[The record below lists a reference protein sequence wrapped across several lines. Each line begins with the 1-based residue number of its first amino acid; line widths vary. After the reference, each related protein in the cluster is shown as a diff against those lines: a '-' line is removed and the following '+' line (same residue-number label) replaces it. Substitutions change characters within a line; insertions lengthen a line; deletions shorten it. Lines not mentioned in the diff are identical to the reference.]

1 MSGCA
6 TFVSFGREGPFF
18 YNCPGQNRKLPWCPP
33 PLNVGGSCWSFAGP
47 PPCLEWHG
55 TSRTHRRSPL
65 AVSLHVVNGGATSP
79 SLTSSIGRA
88 SGDLNQHPS
97 ILAEDEFFA
106 EYEKKEKC
114 GLFGIWGTPDAAQQ
128 TYQGL
133 FAQQHRGQE
142 SAGMVVSDGVELH
155 GHTGMGLVSQIFTPR
170 LLREELAGH
179 GAIGHVR
186 YSTTGSSKLC
196 NAQPLLR
203 QYLMGPVAVAHNGNL
218 INAALLRRQYEE
230 HGHIF
235 QSTTDTEIIVHL
247 LAKPTHVDKHDP
259 LPHVLKHLQGAFS
272 LLFLFPNRME
282 ACRDPWGIRPLALGQ
297 TKEGHWCV
305 ASETCAFDA
314 LDAQYIREIEPGEI
328 VRIDD
333 SGIQSRRFDEP
344 VARLAHCVFEHVYF
358 ANPASKLFGQ
368 NVHLAREAMGR
379 ALAREAPVSADFVMP
394 MPDSGRSAALG
405 FAKES
410 GTPFEEGIVP
420 NRFVGRTF
428 ILPGQAARDR
438 AVAAK
443 LNIIPD
449 VIEGRRVVIVEDSVV
464 RGTTTR
470 SKMRALRRAGAKE
483 IHLRVSCPPIRHPC
497 FYGIDFPTSQE
508 LIAHNRTVD
517 DIRRYLEVDSLAY
530 LSLEGM
536 LSAMKRPSDDYCTA
550 CWSGDY
556 KIPIDYAQSKFSFE
570 RDQLK
575 MF

>member
-1 MSGCA
+1 MS
-6 TFVSFGREGPFF
+6 VP
-18 YNCPGQNRKLPWCPP
+18 LPVFNEAD
-33 PLNVGGSCWSFAGP
+33 L
-47 PPCLEWHG
+47 LE
-55 TSRTHRRSPL
+55 
-65 AVSLHVVNGGATSP
+65 
-79 SLTSSIGRA
+79 
-88 SGDLNQHPS
+88 
-97 ILAEDEFFA
+97 

-114 GLFGIWGTPDAAQQ
+114 GLFGVWGTPLASQI

-142 SAGMVVSDGVELH
+142 SAGIAVSDGTNIN
-155 GHTGMGLVSQIFTPR
+155 GHAGMGLVSQVFNPR
-170 LLREELAGH
+170 MLREELAGNA
-179 GAIGHVR
+179 AIGHVR

-203 QYLMGPVAVAHNGNL
+203 QYRLGPVAVAHNGNL
-218 INAALLRRQYEE
+218 INAGLLRQQYEE

-247 LAKPTHVDKHDP
+247 LAKPTHAERHDP

-272 LLFLFPNRME
+272 LLFLFPDRME
-282 ACRDPWGIRPLALGQ
+282 AVRDPWGVRPLVIGKTAEGQ
-297 TKEGHWCV
+297 WCV

-314 LDAQYIREIEPGEI
+314 IDAELVREVEPGEI

-333 SGIQSRRFDEP
+333 DGLHSRHFEAP
-344 VARLAHCVFEHVYF
+344 APQLAHCVFEHVYF
-358 ANPASKLFGQ
+358 ANPASKIFGQ
-368 NVHLAREAMGR
+368 TVHSVRQALGR
-379 ALAREAPVSADFVMP
+379 QLAREAPVNADYVMP
-394 MPDSGRSAALG
+394 MPDSGRSAGLG
-405 FAKES
+405 FARES
-410 GTPFEEGIVP
+410 KIPFEEGIVP

-428 ILPGQAARDR
+428 ILPNQGQRDR
-438 AVAAK
+438 AVAMK

-449 VIEGRRVVIVEDSVV
+449 VVDGKRVVIVEDSVV

-470 SKMRALRRAGAKE
+470 SKMRAIRRAGAKE

-508 LIAHNRTVD
+508 LIAHNRTVEQV
-517 DIRRYLEVDSLAY
+517 REFLEVDSLAY
-530 LSLEGM
+530 LSMEGM
-536 LSAMKRPSDDYCTA
+536 LSCVKFPKEHYCTA

-556 KIPIDYAQSKFSFE
+556 KIPIDQPVSKFSFE

>member
-1 MSGCA
+1 MA
-6 TFVSFGREGPFF
+6 
-18 YNCPGQNRKLPWCPP
+18 
-33 PLNVGGSCWSFAGP
+33 
-47 PPCLEWHG
+47 
-55 TSRTHRRSPL
+55 SPL
-65 AVSLHVVNGGATSP
+65 P
-79 SLTSSIGRA
+79 
-88 SGDLNQHPS
+88 QY
-97 ILAEDEFFA
+97 E

-114 GLFGIWGTPDAAQQ
+114 GIFGIWGTEAASQI

-142 SAGMVVSDGVELH
+142 SAGITVTDGRELF
-155 GHTGMGLVSQIFTPR
+155 GHTGMGLVSQVFNPR
-170 LLREELAGH
+170 LLKEELKGY

-218 INAALLRRQYEE
+218 INAALLRQEYER

-247 LAKPTHVDKHDP
+247 LAKPSHVEKADP

-272 LLFLFPNRME
+272 LLFLFPNRIE
-282 ACRDPWGIRPLALGQ
+282 AVRDPWGIRPLSLGR
-297 TKEGHWCV
+297 TAEGQWCI
-305 ASETCAFDA
+305 ASETCAFDCT
-314 LDAQYIREIEPGEI
+314 DAEFVRDIEPGEI

-333 SGIQSRRFDEP
+333 NGVHSRRYDKPAEQG
-344 VARLAHCVFEHVYF
+344 ARCVFEHVYF
-358 ANPASKLFGQ
+358 ANPASVVFGQ
-368 NVHLAREAMGR
+368 NVHLVRETLGR
-379 ALAREAPVSADFVMP
+379 QLARESNVPADCVIP

-405 FAKES
+405 YAKES
-410 GTPFEEGIVP
+410 DLVFEEGIVP

-428 ILPGQAARDR
+428 IMPSQAARDR
-438 AVAAK
+438 AVSMK
-443 LNIIPD
+443 LNIVEEIVKD
-449 VIEGRRVVIVEDSVV
+449 RRIVVVDDSIV

-483 IHLRVSCPPIRHPC
+483 IHLRISCPPIRHPC
-497 FYGIDFPTSQE
+497 FYGIDFATVNE
-508 LIAHNRTVD
+508 LVANNRTVEQ
-517 DIRRYLEVDSLAY
+517 IREFIEVDTLSY

-536 LSAMKRPSDDYCTA
+536 LACLKVPEKDCCTA
-550 CWSGDY
+550 CWSGNY
-556 KIPIDYAQSKFSFE
+556 KIPVNEQASKFSFE

>member
-1 MSGCA
+1 LG
-6 TFVSFGREGPFF
+6 
-18 YNCPGQNRKLPWCPP
+18 
-33 PLNVGGSCWSFAGP
+33 
-47 PPCLEWHG
+47 
-55 TSRTHRRSPL
+55 
-65 AVSLHVVNGGATSP
+65 VSLE
-79 SLTSSIGRA
+79 LF
-88 SGDLNQHPS
+88 
-97 ILAEDEFFA
+97 E

-114 GLFGIWGTPDAAQQ
+114 GLFGVWGTPDASHLC
-128 TYQGL
+128 YQGL

-142 SAGMVVSDGVELH
+142 SAGMAVSDGVTIN
-155 GHTGMGLVSQIFTPR
+155 GTTGMGLVSQVFPPR
-170 LLREELAGH
+170 MLKEELAGRA
-179 GAIGHVR
+179 AIGHVR
-186 YSTTGSSKLC
+186 YSTTGSSRLC

-203 QYLMGPVAVAHNGNL
+203 QYALGPVAVAHNGNL
-218 INAALLRRQYEE
+218 INANLLRTEYER

-247 LAKPTHVDKHDP
+247 LAKPTHASKLDP

-272 LLFLFPNRME
+272 LLFLFPDRIE
-282 ACRDPWGIRPLALGQ
+282 ACRDPWGVRPLALGK
-297 TKEGHWCV
+297 TNDGHWCV

-314 LDAQYIREIEPGEI
+314 IDATFVRDVEPGEI

-333 SGIQSRRFDEP
+333 DGLHSRTYDH
-344 VARLAHCVFEHVYF
+344 VAPADQAHCVFEHVYF
-358 ANPASKLFGQ
+358 ANPASRIFGQ
-368 NVHLAREAMGR
+368 NVHLARLAMGKQ
-379 ALAREAPVSADFVMP
+379 LAKEAPVDADYVMP

-405 FAKES
+405 FAQQSRIE
-410 GTPFEEGIVP
+410 FNEGIVP

-428 ILPGQAARDR
+428 ILPHQGQRDR
-438 AVAAK
+438 AVAMK

-449 VIEGRRVVIVEDSVV
+449 VVADKRVIIVEDSVV

-497 FYGIDFPTSQE
+497 FYGIDFPTSEE

-517 DIRRYLEVDSLAY
+517 EIAAFLEVDSLAY

-536 LSAMKRPSDDYCTA
+536 LACMRKPTNEYCTA
-550 CWSGDY
+550 CWSGKY
-556 KIPIDYAQSKFSFE
+556 KIPIDNPQAKFSFE

>member
-1 MSGCA
+1 MNIS
-6 TFVSFGREGPFF
+6 
-18 YNCPGQNRKLPWCPP
+18 
-33 PLNVGGSCWSFAGP
+33 LNVLQAHKAP
-47 PPCLEWHG
+47 QDELLE
-55 TSRTHRRSPL
+55 
-65 AVSLHVVNGGATSP
+65 
-79 SLTSSIGRA
+79 
-88 SGDLNQHPS
+88 
-97 ILAEDEFFA
+97 

-114 GLFGIWGTPDAAQQ
+114 GLFGVWGTPEASQL
-128 TYQGL
+128 TYAGL

-142 SAGMVVSDGVELH
+142 SAGIAVTDGKEIN
-155 GHTGMGLVSQIFTPR
+155 GHMGMGLVSQVFQPR
-170 LLREELAGH
+170 MLREELAGF

-203 QYLMGPVAVAHNGNL
+203 QFCLGPVAVAHNGNL
-218 INAALLRRQYEE
+218 VNAQLLRSEYES

-235 QSTTDTEIIVHL
+235 QSTTDTEVIVHL
-247 LAKPTHVDKHDP
+247 LAKPTHAQKLDP
-259 LPHVLKHLQGAFS
+259 LPHVLRHLQGAFS
-272 LLFLFPNRME
+272 LLFLFPDRME
-282 ACRDPWGIRPLALGQ
+282 ACRDPWGIRPLALGR
-297 TKEGHWCV
+297 TKEGQWCV

-314 LDAQYIREIEPGEI
+314 IEAVYVRDVEPGEI

-333 SGIQSRRFDEP
+333 SGITSRKYDAP
-344 VARLAHCVFEHVYF
+344 AQQLAQCMFEHVYF
-358 ANPASKLFGQ
+358 SNPASRIFGQ

-379 ALAREAPVSADFVMP
+379 QLAREAPVQADFVMP

-410 GTPFEEGIVP
+410 GITFEEGIVP

-438 AVAAK
+438 AVAMK

-449 VIEGRRVVIVEDSVV
+449 VVKDRRVVIVEDSVV

-470 SKMRALRRAGAKE
+470 SKMRALRNAGAKE

-508 LIAHNRTVD
+508 LIAHNRSVQEVGD
-517 DIRRYLEVDSLAY
+517 FLEVDSLAY
-530 LSLEGM
+530 LSLEG
-536 LSAMKRPSDDYCTA
+536 LTACMKGRPEDYCSA
-550 CWSGDY
+550 CWSGHY
-556 KIPIDYAQSKFSFE
+556 KIPIDQPQTKFSFE
-570 RDQLK
+570 REQLK